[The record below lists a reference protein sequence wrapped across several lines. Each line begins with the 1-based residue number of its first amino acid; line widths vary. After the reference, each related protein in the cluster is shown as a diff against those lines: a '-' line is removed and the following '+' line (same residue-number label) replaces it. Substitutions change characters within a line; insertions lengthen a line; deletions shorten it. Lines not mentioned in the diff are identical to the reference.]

1 MAEEQTREDRTHQGE
16 SSMEQGTLKLDATM
30 LAAIIEGVSNKLREK
45 PKEGEE
51 GTSEFG
57 K

>member
-16 SSMEQGTLKLDATM
+16 SSKEHGGLNAATP